1 MKFEEVLPAYRAGKK
16 IRRHGWLIT
25 LSQKAH
31 YTEVTTLLHNAVMAE
46 DWEVIEEPKPP
57 KLMAPAFFKCGTGV
71 YVSGILFSST
81 EDAIDRV
88 IGDLIA
94 WPAIPDANGFYSVP
108 QE

>member
-1 MKFEEVLPAYRAGKK
+1 MKIEEVLPAYREGGRIKRSLWGRGVRFNECDRLTYRDVIAD
-16 IRRHGWLIT
+16 
-25 LSQKAH
+25 
-31 YTEVTTLLHNAVMAE
+31 
-46 DWEVIEEPKPP
+46 DWEIVEEPKPP